1 MRKAMEMRAEKGQRR
16 LLRYR
21 WFIFVILAVGYVL
34 VYFHRV
40 SSAVVAPEL
49 MEAFHVSGAILGV
62 LASAYFYPYAIMQLP
77 AGLLSDSLGPRKAMA
92 LFTLIASCGAVI
104 FGLSPNVST
113 AIFARVL
120 VGLGVAVIFIPA
132 MKIFAEWFSAREFPM
147 VTATLMVV
155 GGVGWL
161 SASTPLALLAL
172 WVGWRMAFITI
183 GIGTLMLAVLA
194 WLIIRDRPQD
204 MGLPALT
211 EANVSK
217 SNSLVEE
224 GRIGLLEGMR
234 IVLCQPYFWPL
245 AIWFFFSCG
254 TLFGFGGLWGGPF
267 MMEVYGLRKAEAAN
281 ILMMIAVGMIIGSPL
296 LSFISDRVLKGR
308 KPVLVGSAV
317 ILILTWIPLAFFPA
331 RLNTWILALICFLM
345 GVFASSIVVIAF
357 TATKELF
364 PTAIAGTST
373 GTVNLF
379 PFVGGAV
386 SQPLMGAILD
396 KVGKVGGVYPAAAYG
411 WAFLACLIATIIAF
425 IAIVFMKETFPR
437 PVASGAITP
446 SAG

>member
-1 MRKAMEMRAEKGQRR
+1 MRGAMEMRAEEGQRR

-172 WVGWRMAFITI
+172 WVGWRMAFIII
-183 GIGTLMLAVLA
+183 GIGTLILAVLA

-217 SNSLVEE
+217 SSSLVEE
-224 GRIGLLEGMR
+224 GRIGLMEGMR

-254 TLFGFGGLWGGPF
+254 SLFGFGGLWGGPF

-345 GVFASSIVVIAF
+345 GIFASSIVVIAF

-386 SQPLMGAILD
+386 FQPLMGAILD
-396 KVGKVGGVYPAAAYG
+396 KVGKVGGVYSAAAYG

-437 PVASGAITP
+437 PSASGAITP

>member
-1 MRKAMEMRAEKGQRR
+1 MGKAMEMRAEKGQRR

-172 WVGWRMAFITI
+172 WVGWRMAFIII
-183 GIGTLMLAVLA
+183 GIGTLILAVLA

-217 SNSLVEE
+217 SSSLVEE
-224 GRIGLLEGMR
+224 GRIGLMEGMR

-254 TLFGFGGLWGGPF
+254 SLFGFGGLWGGPF

-345 GVFASSIVVIAF
+345 GIFASSIVVIAF

-386 SQPLMGAILD
+386 FQPLMGAILD
-396 KVGKVGGVYPAAAYG
+396 KIGKVGGVYPAAAYG
-411 WAFLACLIATIIAF
+411 WAFFACLIATIIAF

-437 PVASGAITP
+437 PSASGAITP

>member
-1 MRKAMEMRAEKGQRR
+1 MEMKAENGHRR

-21 WFIFVILAVGYVL
+21 WFIFVILAAGYVL

-49 MEAFHVSGAILGV
+49 TEAFHVSGAILGV

-92 LFTLIASCGAVI
+92 LFTLIASCGAVL
-104 FGLSPNVST
+104 FGLSPNVSV
-113 AIFARVL
+113 AIFARIL

-132 MKIFAEWFSAREFPM
+132 MKIFAEWFFAREFAM
-147 VTATLMVV
+147 VTAILMIV
-155 GGVGWL
+155 GGLGWL
-161 SASTPLALLAL
+161 SASTPLALLTL
-172 WVGWRMAFITI
+172 WVGWRMAFIII
-183 GIGTLMLAVLA
+183 GIGTLILAVLS
-194 WLIIRDRPQD
+194 WVIIRDRPQD
-204 MGLPALT
+204 MGLPSPM
-211 EANVSK
+211 EVDVPKSK
-217 SNSLVEE
+217 APAEE
-224 GRIGLLEGMR
+224 KRIGLLEGMR

-267 MMEVYGLRKAEAAN
+267 MMEVYGLKKAEAAN
-281 ILMMIAVGMIIGSPL
+281 ILMMIAVGMILGSPL
-296 LSFISDRVLKGR
+296 LSFISDRVVRGR

-317 ILILTWIPLAFFPA
+317 ILVLTWMPLAFFPA

-345 GVFASSIVVIAF
+345 GVFASSIVIIAF

-386 SQPLMGAILD
+386 FQPLMGAILD
-396 KVGKVGGVYPAAAYG
+396 RIGKVGGVYPASAYG
-411 WAFLACLIATIIAF
+411 GAFFACLIATIIAF
-425 IAIVFMKETFPR
+425 IAIVFMKETFPK
-437 PVASGAITP
+437 PSASGAVTP

>member
-1 MRKAMEMRAEKGQRR
+1 MEMRAEKGQRR

-104 FGLSPNVST
+104 FGLSPNISV

-161 SASTPLALLAL
+161 SASTPLALLTL
-172 WVGWRMAFITI
+172 WVGWRIAFIII
-183 GIGTLMLAVLA
+183 GIGTLILAVLA

-254 TLFGFGGLWGGPF
+254 SLFGFGGLWGGPF

-345 GVFASSIVVIAF
+345 GIFASSIVVIAF

-386 SQPLMGAILD
+386 FQPLMGAILD
-396 KVGKVGGVYPAAAYG
+396 KVGKVGGVYPASAYG

-437 PVASGAITP
+437 PSASGAITP